1 MSALILKIDEAYMK
15 EPVQA
20 PRRYIGA
27 SSLGECEAEIA
38 YCLRGF
44 PGEQPRPQI
53 ARIFKL
59 GHVLE
64 DMVLADLKLA
74 GYTVYPVDPA
84 TGQQWTYKAF
94 GGHVVCHLDGI
105 VWLEPMPEWDIPR
118 AKAVLEVKSMNKSMF
133 AKLQRE
139 GVRNS
144 HPKYYNQMQACM
156 MLAGLEW
163 AMLVAYCKDNSDY
176 HIEIVKIDQITV
188 SHLEVMIHRALTN
201 QARRISDTPV
211 FFKCKFCFKR
221 SVCHGDTE
229 VPRCCATCQ
238 HALAHKSGG
247 WECTLS
253 NEVNHA
259 DDICHGYERYKALT
273 VA

>member
-1 MSALILKIDEAYMK
+1 MSALVLRIDEAYMN
-15 EPVQA
+15 EPVQS

-27 SSLGECEAEIA
+27 SSMGECEAEIA
-38 YCLRGF
+38 FNLRGF
-44 PGEQPRPQI
+44 PGAKPEPRI

-59 GHVLE
+59 GHALE
-64 DMVLADLKLA
+64 DMVLGDLKLA
-74 GYTVYPVDPA
+74 GYRVYPTDPA
-84 TGQQWTYKAF
+84 TGQQWTYTAF

-144 HPKYYNQMQACM
+144 HPKYFNQMQVCM

-176 HIEIVKIDQITV
+176 HIEIVALDQLTV
-188 SHLEVMIHRALTN
+188 SHLELMIHHALTN
-201 QARRISDTPV
+201 QARKVSDVPS
-211 FFKCKFCFKR
+211 FFKCKLCFKR
-221 SVCHGDTE
+221 QVCHGEVD

-238 HALAHKSGG
+238 HAIAHKSGG
-247 WECTLS
+247 WLCTLS
-253 NEVNHA
+253 DEVNYA
-259 DDICHGYERYKALT
+259 DDVCQGYSRYTPLPAC
-273 VA
+273 